1 MTTQTN
7 QTPVTA
13 AEFEKRIEIEAQNLM
28 YFDHMKKEK
37 AFDEARQT
45 VSQKF
50 VIE

>member
-37 AFDEARQT
+37 AFEKAHET
-45 VSQKF
+45 ISQKF
-50 VIE
+50 VVE